1 MASPPSLA
9 KLSISDSP
17 SPPLGVQYRREDIL
31 GGFGIPTPPPQ
42 QPLMNPYAYTPSAG
56 SASPFSAMPNIA
68 YNAPYSPHKKQ
79 IARAALPSQW
89 LESESRPESRSLSPP
104 SSLPSSASTAALGV
118 GDFDLSSNGG
128 SPPRLNGGAPQ
139 NMIPPM
145 VHTPN
150 GGLTTVDEDIIPTAI
165 VIKNIPFNVK
175 RETLLDIIASL
186 NIPTPYAFN
195 YHLDALGAFRGLAF
209 ANFRQAA
216 DADAVVAALNGFDVQ
231 GRKLRVEYKKVL
243 QAGEKERIE
252 REKALRRM
260 RSMGF
265 DRPSP
270 QSQVSVPPLPSGVSP
285 VSPWGSPDGG
295 DLLGNMS
302 GAPAPASLIGGLGNG
317 VYTPQVGL
325 PQLQLPSSGGHVN
338 GMNISMASAS
348 PPPLSAPASNKNEID
363 MNDPTTLDIYS
374 RVLLFKDDRM
384 RDELAFSRSLTPKQ
398 RRTVHLIAQKL
409 GVYHYSVGE
418 GEDRYA
424 VVTREPPEGR
434 TPTRH
439 PATLSRA
446 TSQNLLSPN
455 DSATTT
461 MASLRLKKSMPSLR
475 SSGLGTSPFSG
486 SFLSAPGLSAS
497 TTPTLAM
504 RRSNSNLHAAHNN
517 SQGGH
522 FATISTSTPPRT
534 RGSDIG
540 ALFGNPILPPV
551 PVPPVP
557 ALPAGLTSA
566 NNGLTTS
573 TSSASTASS
582 GSSASSVVRQPRGPS
597 AAGGSGFLGRNR
609 SAAENA
615 QPQNNTANANGG
627 LEATTHQPLEI

>member
-1 MASPPSLA
+1 M
-9 KLSISDSP
+9 
-17 SPPLGVQYRREDIL
+17 

-42 QPLMNPYAYTPSAG
+42 QPIMNAYGYPQSA
-56 SASPFSAMPNIA
+56 ATTSPFSVLPNVA
-68 YNAPYSPHKKQ
+68 YSAPYSPHKKQ
-79 IARAALPSQW
+79 VPRAALPAQW
-89 LESESRPESRSLSPP
+89 LESDNRGESRSLSPP
-104 SSLPSSASTAALGV
+104 NSLPSSGSAAALGAA
-118 GDFDLSSNGG
+118 DFDLSSNGG
-128 SPPRLNGGAPQ
+128 SPPRMNGVSQPGMP
-139 NMIPPM
+139 PTPM
-145 VHTPN
+145 VQTPN
-150 GGLTTVDEDIIPTAI
+150 GILANGDEDIIPTAI

-270 QSQVSVPPLPSGVSP
+270 QSAIPPMPTGVSP
-285 VSPWGSPDGG
+285 VSPWGSPDGA

-302 GAPAPASLIGGLGNG
+302 GAPAPVSLMGGLGNG
-317 VYTPQVGL
+317 VYTPQVSL
-325 PQLQLPSSGGHVN
+325 PQLQLPTNTVHSSGIMSSV
-338 GMNISMASAS
+338 S
-348 PPPLSAPASNKNEID
+348 PPPVSSATSNKNEID

-374 RVLLFKDDRM
+374 RILLFKDDRM
-384 RDELAFSRSLTPKQ
+384 RDELAFSRTLTPKQ

-418 GEDRYA
+418 GDDRYA

-434 TPTRH
+434 TPVRH
-439 PATLSRA
+439 SATLSRA
-446 TSQNLLSPN
+446 TSQNLLSPG
-455 DSATTT
+455 DSTTPT
-461 MASLRLKKSMPSLR
+461 MASLRLKKSMPTLR
-475 SSGLGTSPFSG
+475 SSTLSSSPFAP
-486 SFLSAPGLSAS
+486 SFLAAPGLSAS
-497 TTPTLAM
+497 ATPTLSM

-517 SQGGH
+517 SQAGH

-557 ALPAGLTSA
+557 ALPTGLGGGNDVLGT
-566 NNGLTTS
+566 NP
-573 TSSASTASS
+573 SSISTASS
-582 GSSASSVVRQPRGPS
+582 SNGASSVVRQPRGPS
-597 AAGGSGFLGRNR
+597 AAGGSGFLGRSR
-609 SAAENA
+609 GAADNS
-615 QPQNNTANANGG
+615 QSQNNIGSMNGG

>member
-42 QPLMNPYAYTPSAG
+42 QPLMGAYAYPSSAG
-56 SASPFSAMPNIA
+56 TSPFSALPNIA

-79 IARAALPSQW
+79 AARAALPTQW
-89 LESESRPESRSLSPP
+89 LESENHSEHRSLSPP
-104 SSLPSSASTAALGV
+104 NSLPSSTSTAAMGAA
-118 GDFDLSSNGG
+118 DFDLSSSGG
-128 SPPRLNGGAPQ
+128 SPPRLNGGAQ
-139 NMIPPM
+139 QTMPPM
-145 VHTPN
+145 MHTPN
-150 GGLTTVDEDIIPTAI
+150 GALPGADEDIIPTAI

-270 QSQVSVPPLPSGVSP
+270 QPQMSVPPLPSGVSP
-285 VSPWGSPDGG
+285 VSPWGSPDGA

-317 VYTPQVGL
+317 VYTPQLGL
-325 PQLQLPSSGGHVN
+325 PQLQLPGGAGLGN
-338 GMNISMASAS
+338 GMNMTITSVS
-348 PPPLSAPASNKNEID
+348 PPPVPTAASNKNEID

-374 RVLLFKDDRM
+374 RILLFKDDRM

-418 GEDRYA
+418 GEERYA

-434 TPTRH
+434 TPVRH

-446 TSQNLLSPN
+446 TSQNLLSPTA
-455 DSATTT
+455 DSSTPT

-475 SSGLGTSPFSG
+475 SSNLGSSPFSG
-486 SFLSAPGLSAS
+486 SSFLAAPGLSAS

-517 SQGGH
+517 TQAGH
-522 FATISTSTPPRT
+522 FATISTSTPPRS

-540 ALFGNPILPPV
+540 ALFGNPILPPI

-557 ALPAGLTSA
+557 ALPVGLTSG
-566 NNGLTTS
+566 NDGLATS
-573 TSSASTASS
+573 ASSASTASS

-609 SAAENA
+609 NNENA
-615 QPQNNTANANGG
+615 QSQGGTSNTNGG